1 MTWHTAELGT
11 GTPSKVTCAIYDY
24 ITAGLFSFLP
34 APYLCTLSGLVHLS
48 AMEYLRNNNSDLIV
62 LTSPPRSGKP
72 PRFTLSVEQLG
83 ELNEKA
89 PADTSPQLPYPPD
102 SSCSAA
108 QSSAQ
113 WTPYSYHDSD
123 LTTQYP
129 LSPPSPRSSQFIR
142 PLSSHRT
149 SYSPCPRCPA
159 LVSVLRPWTPLIM
172 YAISS
177 LTFVIAI
184 AFYKTELFQCMLSCF
199 FHPQSLM
206 IAQ

>member
-1 MTWHTAELGT
+1 
-11 GTPSKVTCAIYDY
+11 
-24 ITAGLFSFLP
+24 
-34 APYLCTLSGLVHLS
+34 
-48 AMEYLRNNNSDLIV
+48 MEYLRDNNSDLIV

-72 PRFTLSVEQLG
+72 TRFTLSVEQLG
-83 ELNEKA
+83 EFNEKP
-89 PADTSPQLPYPPD
+89 PADKSSRSPYPPD

-123 LTTQYP
+123 VVAAHSYP
-129 LSPPSPRSSQFIR
+129 LSPGSSQFIR
-142 PLSSHRT
+142 PLSSHRPT
-149 SYSPCPRCPA
+149 SYSSCPGCPA
-159 LVSVLRPWTPLIM
+159 LVSVLRPWAPLIM

-184 AFYKTELFQCMLSCF
+184 AFYKTELFQCTFSCF